1 MMLSQL
7 NLYHYRNYD
16 QVDISFSKGI
26 QLLTGK
32 NAQGKTNILEAILYL
47 STTRSH
53 RTKDDQDLIRKG
65 SDAFFMKGMILK
77 ENRKEDIRI
86 TVNEKGKNL
95 FIYGN
100 PINKVSDFIGEF
112 NAVMFCPDDMM
123 LFNASPRVRRRFV
136 DMELSKVSKKY
147 TITLTKA
154 QKLLK
159 ERNSYLKQDNVDD
172 TFLEVVTDQ
181 LIDASVIVMKQRFFF
196 LKKLLAKCQNF
207 YEKLTQDDT
216 MLDIEY
222 ISCVEFDE
230 NEEELKKRLK
240 NRYQKSLQRDKFTKQ
255 TTHGIHKED
264 FIFKLND
271 QDLNSF
277 ASQGQKR
284 SVLLAMKIGMVYM
297 IEEII
302 HEYPVLLLDDV
313 FSELDETRKM
323 KLLTFLPE
331 SVQIFITTTDQLE
344 LQDIECKRD
353 VCVYHVDHGTI
364 QRCEGGNAHG

>member
-1 MMLSQL
+1 MMLSAISL
-7 NLYHYRNYD
+7 HNYRNYETEKL
-16 QVDISFSKGI
+16 SFSKGI

-32 NAQGKTNILEAILYL
+32 NAQGKTNLLEAILYL

-53 RTKDDQDLIRKG
+53 RTKDDQDLIKKG
-65 SDAFFMKGMILK
+65 CDAFFIKGLIQK

-95 FIYGN
+95 FIYQN
-100 PINKVSDFIGEF
+100 PVNKVSEFIGEF

-123 LFNASPRVRRRFV
+123 LFQASPRVRRRFV

-147 TITLTKA
+147 MNTLFTA

-159 ERNSYLKQDNVDD
+159 ERNSYLKQEVVND
-172 TFLEVVTDQ
+172 TYLEVVTDQ

-196 LKKLLAKCQNF
+196 LKNLLSKCQKF
-207 YEKLTQDDT
+207 YQQLTQDDT
-216 MLDIEY
+216 KLDIEY
-222 ISCVEFDE
+222 VSCVTFHEDE
-230 NEEELKKRLK
+230 AALKEELKKK
-240 NRYQKSLQRDKFTKQ
+240 YQRNLQRDKYLKQ
-255 TTHGIHKED
+255 TMSGIHKED

-271 QDLNSF
+271 QDINSF

-344 LQDIECKRD
+344 LQDIETRRE
-353 VCVYHVDHGTI
+353 VCVWNVDHGTI